1 MDPYLLK
8 EGLIG
13 NAAALAPGVGTAP
26 VPPIGSESTDQNTVA
41 TSPIQLRL
49 QEEFKLSN
57 GNINNIYATQKPVVP
72 QQPAQVVL
80 NQQLPQLIA
89 SLKQQ
94 KDGTSESLAHLF
106 T

>member
-1 MDPYLLK
+1 LALGTGAPPAPPVDQKPQIDPNTSV
-8 EGLIG
+8 I
-13 NAAALAPGVGTAP
+13 
-26 VPPIGSESTDQNTVA
+26 PPA
-41 TSPIQLRL
+41 QLRL

-57 GNINNIYATQKPVVP
+57 ANINSVYNAQNTQNNGKQIPVAP
-72 QQPAQVVL
+72 TPAQNVL